1 VVLEGNRKEEREEGE
16 GILGQGED
24 TILAGHHM
32 AYPGIQGPEDP
43 GDHRGPNHQ
52 AGEGRMGGIERA
64 VQMEDHPE
72 DHQEGEGPDFG
83 HLVVVLVGF
92 GVGPALELALQS
104 EIRSA
109 EIISISNLRQK

>member
-1 VVLEGNRKEEREEGE
+1 
-16 GILGQGED
+16 
-24 TILAGHHM
+24 
-32 AYPGIQGPEDP
+32 
-43 GDHRGPNHQ
+43 
-52 AGEGRMGGIERA
+52 
-64 VQMEDHPE
+64 MEDHPE